1 MGKYNYSCK
10 KVKKDIVPYFSKE
23 DAAKVAKILGI
34 CFNSE
39 LFTLDDFTLGMNIEL
54 EHGFRFPET
63 NITDDDPIITGK
75 IALAH
80 LNQYADYYDIL
91 EELEDIAEKNSPN
104 L

>member
-1 MGKYNYSCK
+1 
-10 KVKKDIVPYFSKE
+10 
-23 DAAKVAKILGI
+23 
-34 CFNSE
+34 
-39 LFTLDDFTLGMNIEL
+39 MNIEL